1 LIHNFNNR
9 VFWKII
15 LSNLKISNKTLKAK
29 FMRQVILDFLADYCY
44 FVIYGNII
52 AKFYDQIDK

>member
-1 LIHNFNNR
+1 
-9 VFWKII
+9 
-15 LSNLKISNKTLKAK
+15 
-29 FMRQVILDFLADYCY
+29 MRQVILDFLADYCY